1 MSKDVVMSDS
11 TDISIKEFNLSCPIV
26 DLSLF
31 FMIFSFEKDRS
42 ADADVRGNVNASL
55 HNFPMDGKHSGSLRR
70 ARCRSCKDGLL
81 FSASAFSI
89 ISETSSDVRIRER
102 C

>member
-42 ADADVRGNVNASL
+42 ADEDVRGNVNAS
-55 HNFPMDGKHSGSLRR
+55 
-70 ARCRSCKDGLL
+70 
-81 FSASAFSI
+81 
-89 ISETSSDVRIRER
+89 
-102 C
+102 